1 MHGVTSGHQHSTAWQ
16 LIWRPW
22 PDAWVKSHWSN
33 FGPTGPPPN
42 SRRSIKK
49 GAASGCERPKSR
61 EETPKEGSSSSRYRT
76 AISYIATHKNQ
87 GSKAYSPCYFCIA
100 AARPSSPP
108 AYPCENTLGGTP
120 QRSRNLLK
128 FCRYPRWR
136 FEFGVRLPTS

>member
-61 EETPKEGSSSSRYRT
+61 EETPKEGSGSSRYRT

-87 GSKAYSPCYFCIA
+87 GLRPCFPCYFRMA
-100 AARPSSPP
+100 AVRNTSSSIPHAKTIDVEPP
-108 AYPCENTLGGTP
+108 H
-120 QRSRNLLK
+120 RSRNFLGSAIPLDHAVADE
-128 FCRYPRWR
+128 RT
-136 FEFGVRLPTS
+136 VR